1 MRAAIAVA
9 LVVAAISPAH
19 AATFPALAARPANA
33 LMTLR
38 QGVTPL
44 GDGAFAYRPAT
55 LPAGPRPLIVLL
67 RGALGTARDP
77 INNFR
82 KLADTN
88 GWLLLAPEAA
98 DGTWRVRQGR
108 NGAADF
114 GRDPP
119 SIDAALSRMF
129 AKAPIDPKRVVLLG
143 FSDGASYALSLG
155 TANPRLFRGIVA
167 LSPGYTAVPRRVD
180 PSQRIFIA
188 HGTDDQ
194 ILPAANV
201 RNAILPDLEAA
212 GLKPRMRWFKGGHTI
227 DRAAIE
233 EALSHALGQQ

>member
-9 LVVAAISPAH
+9 LVVAATYPAQ
-19 AATFPALAARPANA
+19 AATSPILATRPANA
-33 LMTLR
+33 PMTLR

-55 LPAGPRPLIVLL
+55 LPAGSRPLIILL

-77 INNFR
+77 INYFR
-82 KLADTN
+82 KLADKN

-98 DGTWRVRQGR
+98 EGTWRVRRDR
-108 NGAADF
+108 NGGADF

-119 SIDAALSRMF
+119 RIDAALLRMF

-155 TANPRLFRGIVA
+155 TANPGLFRSIVA

-188 HGTDDQ
+188 HGTDDR
-194 ILPAANV
+194 ILPPGNV
-201 RNAILPDLEAA
+201 RNTILPDLEAA

-227 DRAAIE
+227 DRAALE
-233 EALSHALGQQ
+233 EALDYSLGQP